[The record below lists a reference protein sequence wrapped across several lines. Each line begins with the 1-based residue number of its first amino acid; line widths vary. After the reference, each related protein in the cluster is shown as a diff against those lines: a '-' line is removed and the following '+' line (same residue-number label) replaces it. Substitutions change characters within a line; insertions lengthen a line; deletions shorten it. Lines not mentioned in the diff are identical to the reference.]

1 MEYQTYTLSNNI
13 QLIHKSVESTVAH
26 CCVMVDAGSR
36 DEEKNELGLAHFIE
50 HVIFKGTKKRNF
62 SSILNR
68 LEGVGAD
75 LNAYTTKE
83 QTCVYASFLNKYYS
97 RTLELFQDVFF
108 NSIFPEEELKK
119 EKDIIIDEIASYKDS
134 PAEQIFDDFEDL
146 IFHGHPIGRNILG
159 TPKNVKKLNRNN
171 IIDFIDKN
179 YKNNKIIICSVG
191 KIEFKKL
198 IFLVEKYFG
207 DLPQTYGDNKRKKFL
222 DYKPVNKSIIK
233 RNHQSHCIIGNI
245 AYSIKD
251 DRRIPLALLNNILG
265 GISLNSRLNIGLRE
279 KHGIAYNIESD
290 YIAYSDTGFFSV
302 YLGTKPDL
310 LEKSIELVYKEF
322 DKLKE
327 KKLGTL
333 QLRNAKQQFIGQLAI
348 SNDSNLNKTLTAA
361 KSFLVN
367 KKVYSLSEI
376 SDIINAVTSEQLLD
390 IANEIFDKDK
400 LSTLIYKVR

>member
-171 IIDFIDKN
+171 IIDFIDN
-179 YKNNKIIICSVG
+179 YYLFC
-191 KIEFKKL
+191 
-198 IFLVEKYFG
+198 
-207 DLPQTYGDNKRKKFL
+207 
-222 DYKPVNKSIIK
+222 
-233 RNHQSHCIIGNI
+233 
-245 AYSIKD
+245 
-251 DRRIPLALLNNILG
+251 
-265 GISLNSRLNIGLRE
+265 RE
-279 KHGIAYNIESD
+279 N
-290 YIAYSDTGFFSV
+290 
-302 YLGTKPDL
+302 
-310 LEKSIELVYKEF
+310 
-322 DKLKE
+322 
-327 KKLGTL
+327 
-333 QLRNAKQQFIGQLAI
+333 
-348 SNDSNLNKTLTAA
+348 
-361 KSFLVN
+361 
-367 KKVYSLSEI
+367 
-376 SDIINAVTSEQLLD
+376 
-390 IANEIFDKDK
+390 
-400 LSTLIYKVR
+400 

>member
-36 DEEKNELGLAHFIE
+36 DEEKNEQGLAHFIE

-68 LEGVGAD
+68 IEGVGAD

-108 NSIFPEEELKK
+108 NSIFPEKELKK
-119 EKDIIIDEIASYKDS
+119 EKEIIIDEIDSYKDS
-134 PAEQIFDDFEDL
+134 PDEQIFDDFEDL
-146 IFHGHPIGRNILG
+146 IFDSHPLGRNILG
-159 TPKNVKKLNRNN
+159 TPKNLKKLNRDN

-198 IFLVEKYFG
+198 VSLVEKYFG
-207 DLPQTYGDNKRKKFL
+207 ELPQTYGENKREKFL
-222 DYKPVNKSIIK
+222 DYKAVNKSIIK
-233 RNHQSHCIIGNI
+233 RNHQSHCVIGNI

-251 DRRIPLALLNNILG
+251 DRKIPMALLNNILG
-265 GISLNSRLNIGLRE
+265 GISLNSRLNIGIRE
-279 KHGIAYNIESD
+279 KYGIAYNIESD

-302 YLGTKPDL
+302 YLGTKPEL
-310 LEKSIELVYKEF
+310 LEKSIALVYKEF
-322 DKLKE
+322 DKLKD
-327 KKLGTL
+327 KKLGTM
-333 QLRNAKQQFIGQLAI
+333 QMQNAKRQFAGQIAI
-348 SNDSNLNKTLTAA
+348 SNDSNLNKALSAA

-367 KKVYSLSEI
+367 KKVYSLDEI
-376 SDIINAVTSEQLLD
+376 NDKINAVTPEQLLD

-400 LSTLIYKVR
+400 LSTLIYK

>member
-134 PAEQIFDDFEDL
+134 PAEQIFEDFEDL

>member
-1 MEYQTYTLSNNI
+1 MIL
-13 QLIHKSVESTVAH
+13 LI
-26 CCVMVDAGSR
+26 
-36 DEEKNELGLAHFIE
+36 
-50 HVIFKGTKKRNF
+50 
-62 SSILNR
+62 
-68 LEGVGAD
+68 
-75 LNAYTTKE
+75 
-83 QTCVYASFLNKYYS
+83 
-97 RTLELFQDVFF
+97 
-108 NSIFPEEELKK
+108 
-119 EKDIIIDEIASYKDS
+119 
-134 PAEQIFDDFEDL
+134 
-146 IFHGHPIGRNILG
+146 
-159 TPKNVKKLNRNN
+159 
-171 IIDFIDKN
+171 
-179 YKNNKIIICSVG
+179 IIICSVG

-207 DLPQTYGDNKRKKFL
+207 DLPQTYGDNKRKFFF

>member
-251 DRRIPLALLNNILG
+251 DRRIPMALLNNILG
-265 GISLNSRLNIGLRE
+265 GTSLNSRLNIGLRE